1 MTPAVDIIQPSQPKL
16 ELKRVLYYAGHIIAA
31 YENSPK
37 VDVYKVNGPLV
48 NTLQL
53 QDCVSEE
60 HLLTQVTHMMIP
72 RLDWQDREFDT

>member
-1 MTPAVDIIQPSQPKL
+1 M
-16 ELKRVLYYAGHIIAA
+16 LYYAGHIIAA

-48 NTLQL
+48 NTLTL
-53 QDCVSEE
+53 QDCVPEE

-72 RLDWQDREFDT
+72 RLDW